1 MDSDDYWLKGRFN
14 SQINFLKKHP
24 DALAIGGALK
34 VSESIKHLQ
43 YTLYEN
49 QPLEITKWALLD
61 GCLLPNP
68 TTLINR

>member
-24 DALAIGGALK
+24 DAWAIGGALK
-34 VSESIKHLQ
+34 VSNSIKHLQ

-49 QPLEITKWALLD
+49 HPLETTKRALMD
-61 GCLLPNP
+61 GY
-68 TTLINR
+68 LIQQH